1 MYLFQFKIYSY
12 YSIREM
18 QTYVN
23 KYFLPACRGVC
34 SAQDIAEAMIKD
46 AVDATM
52 RVVAERYNL
61 NYFEVHADCTEEI
74 LDEFTFDCTK
84 IRCRAIS
91 RSTNQKCLNGATT
104 TSGFCKT
111 HLHLQEKA
119 RRKDAIKRQQASVRK
134 RPIKHNHG
142 DVSVYHPDCPGCQKL
157 KEQ

>member
-1 MYLFQFKIYSY
+1 MYLLQFKIYSY

-61 NYFEVHADCTEEI
+61 NY
-74 LDEFTFDCTK
+74 FDCTK